1 MALPEDPESCR
12 RLPEYTLESFIQKFK
27 EYLQVIS
34 YIGVYSQI
42 INFNLIQ
49 FNLPATGKFN

>member
-12 RLPEYTLESFIQKFK
+12 RLPEYTGELHLKVK